1 MQKTWS
7 EDKLEANN
15 YREKEREREPNNN
28 RKKERDRTRQQQK
41 KTKNRKKEKY
51 KRMKEIEKDTIEG
64 TIKFLFTK
72 CSQSMR
78 RRRRTGR
85 RRFNRDIRCKV
96 FISSFLS
103 NAPYFFLINFYQSVR
118 MFLSVIYLPTTSYH
132 FCIQTQLPGL
142 VCT

>member
-72 CSQSMR
+72 KFHLLNSKSNMLKKIFSLQIILLVEYTFHNHGIHCAQLLLEQKTRASLKKFAASNQDDYCVKKF
-78 RRRRTGR
+78 GP
-85 RRFNRDIRCKV
+85 
-96 FISSFLS
+96 IS
-103 NAPYFFLINFYQSVR
+103 
-118 MFLSVIYLPTTSYH
+118 
-132 FCIQTQLPGL
+132 
-142 VCT
+142 